1 MTTLTPE
8 MLLHIAQVR
17 ACGDQV
23 VVQEISGGASAAS
36 FGGPVDEDEE
46 LAEATYEWS
55 DVLSGD
61 WRLVTA
67 H

>member
-1 MTTLTPE
+1 M
-8 MLLHIAQVR
+8 
-17 ACGDQV
+17 
-23 VVQEISGGASAAS
+23 QEISGGASAAS